1 MSIESKIA
9 VQPGQPEMANA
20 AAAPAGP
27 QASPPDLTKRRLMR
41 GAAAAAPV
49 LLTLRSG
56 ALAAATSCTGVK
68 AINTTVTMSNGN
80 GSIPNYGPNGTPP
93 DFCIANVTVNTECPG
108 QNQVTTL
115 QGGEQ
120 IGRVSVS
127 TDNNGNQQ
135 YSCAG
140 DFNLNGTYSN
150 VAIISSNAV
159 TSLL

>member
-9 VQPGQPEMANA
+9 AQPGQPEMANA

-27 QASPPDLTKRRLMR
+27 QASTPDLTKRRLMR

-56 ALAAATSCTGVK
+56 ALAATSCTGVK
-68 AINTTVTMSNGN
+68 AINPTVTMANGN
-80 GSIPNYGPNGTPP
+80 GSIPNYGPNGSPP
-93 DFCIANVTVNTECPG
+93 DFCIANITANTQCNG

-115 QGGEQ
+115 QGGQQ
-120 IGRVSVS
+120 IGRVSIS

-140 DFNLNGTYSN
+140 DFSLNGTYSN